1 MKSGLR
7 STSKNIEAEAVIKL
21 EDDVEQDAH
30 YKQSS
35 QIYKKSKTIMV
46 KVMQI
51 DVDDKGKELL
61 R

>member
-1 MKSGLR
+1 MH
-7 STSKNIEAEAVIKL
+7 TTN
-21 EDDVEQDAH
+21 

>member
-35 QIYKKSKTIMV
+35 QIYKESKTIMV